1 MGKKYLID
9 TCAVIKYLEE
19 IFPPEALAFID
30 TVVDENS
37 IVSFITKIELLAW
50 SPPIDGDITI
60 RKEFLGGS
68 EILYITD
75 EVIEKTI
82 QIRKETNL
90 KLPDSVIAATAMTYN
105 FVLLSDNDKDFL
117 KVEPLGLK
125 YINPKTAFNKETD
138 QPS

>member
-19 IFPPEALAFID
+19 IFPPEALVFID

-50 SPPIDGDITI
+50 NPPIAEDIKI
-60 RKEFLGGS
+60 RKEFLSGS
-68 EILYITD
+68 QILYITD

-90 KLPDSVIAATAMTYN
+90 KLPDSVIAATAITYD
-105 FVLLSDNDKDFL
+105 FILLSDNDKDFL

-125 YINPKTAFNKETD
+125 YINPKTAFKK
-138 QPS
+138 

>member
-1 MGKKYLID
+1 MGAKYLID

-30 TVVDENS
+30 TVVDGNS

-50 SPPIDGDITI
+50 NPPIAEDIKI
-60 RKEFLGGS
+60 RMDFLSGS
-68 EILYITD
+68 KILYITD
-75 EVIEKTI
+75 EVIERTI

-90 KLPDSVIAATAMTYN
+90 KLPDSMIAATAITYN
-105 FVLLSDNDKDFL
+105 FILLSDNDKDFL

-125 YINPKTAFNKETD
+125 YINPKTAFKK
-138 QPS
+138 